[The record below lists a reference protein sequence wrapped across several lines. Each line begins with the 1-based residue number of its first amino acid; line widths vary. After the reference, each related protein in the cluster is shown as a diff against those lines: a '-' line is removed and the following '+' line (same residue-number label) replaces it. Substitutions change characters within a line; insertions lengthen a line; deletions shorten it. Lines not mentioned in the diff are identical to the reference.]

1 MSTLLRFVVVL
12 RTSSSSS
19 SSWWCQSRGGEQRGG
34 ETTTIE
40 TVRVESEI
48 DVRTRVR
55 RVQNVRL
62 PRGRVK
68 ASLKIKNELFARV
81 GRERA
86 RSETF

>member
-1 MSTLLRFVVVL
+1 MLLRVVVL
-12 RTSSSSS
+12 CTS
-19 SSWWCQSRGGEQRGG
+19 SSWWCQSRGGEQRAG
-34 ETTTIE
+34 ETTIE
-40 TVRVESEI
+40 TVRFKSEI

-62 PRGRVK
+62 SRGRVK
-68 ASLKIKNELFARV
+68 ASLKIKDELFARV